1 MAVRHGLFT
10 SESVSGGHSDKLCDR
25 LSEAILDEFL
35 KRDPNTP
42 GACEAPSMVRRVL
55 TEIGYRDSDQD
66 ISPAGADVDVR
77 FNHQSRQTASAVDGG
92 ESLGAGDQGL
102 MFGYSARETDALAPL
117 SWTLANEL
125 IASATSVT
133 QDADAPLRADG
144 KSQVTVRYQEGR
156 SLAVQSV
163 VLSWQHSNRLS
174 LKEVRGVL
182 QQAMADRVVPPS
194 LRTEDL
200 HCYLNPAG
208 AWTIG
213 GPNGDTGLA
222 GRKIS
227 VDTYGGSCPHGED
240 PSEVDRSAA
249 YVARSVAKNVVA
261 AELAERCA
269 LQVAYAIGVAEPVSI
284 SVDLYGSGNTSEDA
298 IERTIRQVFDLTPSG
313 IIRDLNL
320 LPIHAQMSS
329 LGRFGRFR
337 DPAVVRRE
345 ATDRVDALRET
356 LR

>member
-10 SESVSGGHSDKLCDR
+10 SESVSGGHSDTLWDR

-66 ISPAGADVDVR
+66 ISPAGADVEVR
-77 FNHQSRQTASAVDGG
+77 FNHRSRQIASAVDGG

-102 MFGYSARETDALAPL
+102 MFGYSARETGALAAL

-125 IASATSVT
+125 IASATSLT

-144 KSQVTVRYQEGR
+144 KSRVTVRYQEGR

-163 VLSWQHSNRLS
+163 ALSWQHSDRLS

-200 HCYLNPAG
+200 HF
-208 AWTIG
+208 ISIR
-213 GPNGDTGLA
+213 LA
-222 GRKIS
+222 RGRLAVPTATPVS
-227 VDTYGGSCPHGED
+227 PD
-240 PSEVDRSAA
+240 
-249 YVARSVAKNVVA
+249 ARSVSTHTGAPAPTAKTHRKSIARPPARPDRSPRMSSRRNLPSGARYRWLMPSASPSPYRSASVCTA
-261 AELAERCA
+261 AET
-269 LQVAYAIGVAEPVSI
+269 PVKMRS
-284 SVDLYGSGNTSEDA
+284 SG
-298 IERTIRQVFDLTPSG
+298 PSG
-313 IIRDLNL
+313 KC
-320 LPIHAQMSS
+320 S
-329 LGRFGRFR
+329 
-337 DPAVVRRE
+337 
-345 ATDRVDALRET
+345 T
-356 LR
+356 